1 MNDIIKITGV
11 DGKHETMTSIQIAE
25 ITGKQHSHVMR
36 DIRNVVTTTTKVT
49 GKGQIYF
56 VNKFLNRK

>member
-36 DIRNVVTTTTKVT
+36 DIRN
-49 GKGQIYF
+49 GIRPRGIRIQFWIGF
-56 VNKFLNRK
+56 IHRC